1 MISITSAELNYLIF
15 RYLNES
21 GFAHSAFALGYEA
34 GINKSTI
41 DANLVP
47 PGALVTFIQKG
58 IQYLELEANLSND
71 DLDTD
76 EDFQFL
82 HPLDLI
88 TKDVVELRKIIKD
101 KKENIQKDKGKGK
114 EKEIIVNGREHD
126 RSVAMDKDK
135 ELAREKENE
144 RQQREK
150 EKERDR
156 ERIEKEKE
164 RERDRERIEKEKE
177 RERIEKEK
185 ERDRE
190 RAEKEKEK
198 EKEKGKEKE
207 KPFEDT
213 SDANNIGDEING
225 RFEENGTNTG
235 PEPMDICPS
244 LASLPCEIPD
254 SDVTVLEGHTSEVFA
269 CAWNPTGSLLASG
282 SGDSTARI
290 WTVEGPSSSNIEN
303 EPSNVVLRH
312 FKGRTNEKSK
322 DVTTLDWNV
331 DGTLLATGSYDGQA
345 RIWSRTGELISTL
358 NKHKGPIFS
367 LKWNKKG
374 DFLLSGSVDK
384 TAIVWDVKTGEWR
397 QQFEFH
403 TAPALDVD
411 WRNNTSFATCST
423 DSMIY
428 VCKVGENR
436 PIKSFQGHQGEVN
449 AIKWDPTGSLL
460 ASCSDDST
468 AKIWTMKQDTCLLD
482 LREHSKIYTVRWSP
496 TGPGTN
502 NPNQQLVLASAS
514 FDSTIKLWD
523 VEAGRLLQSL
533 DGHRDPVYSVAF
545 SPNGEYL
552 ASGSLDKCMHVWSV
566 KEAKIV
572 KTFSGNGG
580 IFEVCWNKEGD
591 KIAACFANNVVCVLD
606 FRM

>member
-21 GFAHSAFALGYEA
+21 GFTHSAFALGYEA

-41 DANLVP
+41 DGNLVP

-71 DLDTD
+71 DLDMD

-88 TKDVVELRKIIKD
+88 TKDVDELRKIIKE
-101 KKENIQKDKGKGK
+101 KKENIQKDKSKGK
-114 EKEIIVNGREHD
+114 EKENVENGREHD
-126 RSVAMDKDK
+126 RGLAIEKDK

-144 RQQREK
+144 KQQREK

-156 ERIEKEKE
+156 ERLEKEKE
-164 RERDRERIEKEKE
+164 KEK
-177 RERIEKEK
+177 
-185 ERDRE
+185 D
-190 RAEKEKEK
+190 KEK

-207 KPFEDT
+207 KPFEDI
-213 SDANNIGDEING
+213 SDVNHTGDEING
-225 RFEENGTNTG
+225 RLEENGTDGG
-235 PEPMDICPS
+235 PEPMDICTS
-244 LASLPCEIPD
+244 SASLPCEIPN
-254 SDVTVLEGHTSEVFA
+254 SDVTVLQGHTSEVFA
-269 CAWNPTGSLLASG
+269 CAWNPAGSLLASG

-290 WTVEGPSSSNIEN
+290 WTIDGPSSSNMEN
-303 EPSNVVLRH
+303 GPFNVVLRH

-331 DGTLLATGSYDGQA
+331 EGTLLATGSYDGQA
-345 RIWSRTGELISTL
+345 RIWSRDGELISTL

-403 TAPALDVD
+403 SAPALDVD
-411 WRNNTSFATCST
+411 WRNNVSFATCST

-436 PIKSFQGHQGEVN
+436 PIKSFSGHQGEVN

-482 LREHSKIYTVRWSP
+482 LKEHSKEIYTVRWSP

-523 VEAGRLLQSL
+523 VDAGRLLHSL
-533 DGHRDPVYSVAF
+533 NGHGDPVYSVAF

-552 ASGSLDKCMHVWSV
+552 ASGSLDKCMHIWSV

>member
-1 MISITSAELNYLIF
+1 MISLTSAELNYLIF

-41 DANLVP
+41 DGNLVP

-58 IQYLELEANLSND
+58 IQYLELEANFSND

-82 HPLDLI
+82 NPLDLI
-88 TKDVVELRKIIKD
+88 TKDVHELQKIVKE
-101 KKENIQKDKGKGK
+101 KKEAKRKEKSKGK
-114 EKEIIVNGREHD
+114 EKDNIENGREH
-126 RSVAMDKDK
+126 AHGIPMEKEK
-135 ELAREKENE
+135 ELAKEKDNE
-144 RQQREK
+144 KQPREK
-150 EKERDR
+150 EK
-156 ERIEKEKE
+156 IEKEKE
-164 RERDRERIEKEKE
+164 KATGKDKEKSLE
-177 RERIEKEK
+177 GA
-185 ERDRE
+185 DV
-190 RAEKEKEK
+190 
-198 EKEKGKEKE
+198 
-207 KPFEDT
+207 
-213 SDANNIGDEING
+213 ANPSGDEVNG
-225 RFEENGTNTG
+225 KLEEIATDIG
-235 PEPMDICPS
+235 PEPMDICTIVDS
-244 LASLPCEIPD
+244 LSYEISS
-254 SDVTVLEGHTSEVFA
+254 SDVTVLQGHTSEVFA
-269 CAWNPTGSLLASG
+269 CAWNPVGSFLASG

-290 WTVEGPSSSNIEN
+290 WTIDGPSSSNMQN
-303 EPSNVVLRH
+303 GHHNVVLRH

-345 RIWSRTGELISTL
+345 RIWSRDGELISTL

-374 DFLLSGSVDK
+374 DYLLSGSVDK
-384 TAIVWDVKTGEWR
+384 TAIVWDVKTGEWK

-403 TAPALDVD
+403 SAPALDVD

-436 PIKSFQGHQGEVN
+436 PIKTFSGHQGEVN

-468 AKIWTMKQDTCLLD
+468 AKIWTMKQDSCLLD
-482 LREHSKIYTVRWSP
+482 LKEHAKEIYTVRWSP
-496 TGPGTN
+496 TGAGTN
-502 NPNQQLVLASAS
+502 HPNRQLVLASAS
-514 FDSTIKLWD
+514 FDSTIKLWEVD
-523 VEAGRLLQSL
+523 VGRLLHSL
-533 DGHRDPVYSVAF
+533 NGHRDPVYSVAF

-552 ASGSLDKCMHVWSV
+552 ASGSLDKCLHIWSV

-572 KTFSGNGG
+572 KTFTGNGG

-606 FRM
+606 FRT

>member
-1 MISITSAELNYLIF
+1 MISIKSAELNYLIF

-21 GFAHSAFALGYEA
+21 GFTHSAFALGYEA

-41 DANLVP
+41 DGNLVP

-71 DLDTD
+71 DLDVD

-82 HPLDLI
+82 HPLELI
-88 TKDVVELRKIIKD
+88 TKDVDELRKIIKE
-101 KKENIQKDKGKGK
+101 KKENIQRDKYKGK
-114 EKEIIVNGREHD
+114 EKENTENGREHGKG
-126 RSVAMDKDK
+126 SVV
-135 ELAREKENE
+135 
-144 RQQREK
+144 EK
-150 EKERDR
+150 EKEHGKEKDNGKQQRDR
-156 ERIEKEKE
+156 EKE
-164 RERDRERIEKEKE
+164 RGRDRM
-177 RERIEKEK
+177 
-185 ERDRE
+185 
-190 RAEKEKEK
+190 EK
-198 EKEKGKEKE
+198 EKEKGKAKEKE
-207 KPFEDT
+207 KPCESARGVIHT
-213 SDANNIGDEING
+213 GDEINSRRG
-225 RFEENGTNTG
+225 DENESGEG
-235 PEPMDICPS
+235 PEPMDISCG
-244 LASLPCEIPD
+244 LASVPCEIPI

-290 WTVEGPSSSNIEN
+290 WTIDGPCSSNLENGPSSVI
-303 EPSNVVLRH
+303 LKH
-312 FKGRTNEKSK
+312 CKGRTNEKSK

-345 RIWSRTGELISTL
+345 RIWSRDGELINTL

-403 TAPALDVD
+403 SAPALDVD
-411 WRNNTSFATCST
+411 WRNNVSFATCST

-436 PIKSFQGHQGEVN
+436 PIKSFAGHQGEVN
-449 AIKWDPTGSLL
+449 AIKWDPTGTLL

-468 AKIWTMKQDTCLLD
+468 AKIWSTKQDTCLLD
-482 LREHSKIYTVRWSP
+482 LRGHTKEIYTVRWSP

-523 VEAGRLLQSL
+523 MDAGRQLHSL
-533 DGHRDPVYSVAF
+533 NGHREPVYSVAF
-545 SPNGEYL
+545 SPNGDYL
-552 ASGSLDKCMHVWSV
+552 ASGSLDKCLHVWSV
-566 KEAKIV
+566 KEARIV

-580 IFEVCWNKEGD
+580 IFEVCWNKEGN

-606 FRM
+606 LHM

>member
-21 GFAHSAFALGYEA
+21 GFTHSAFALGYEA

-41 DANLVP
+41 NGNLVP

-58 IQYLELEANLSND
+58 IQYLELEANVSND

-76 EDFQFL
+76 EDFQLL

-88 TKDVVELRKIIKD
+88 TKDVDELRKIIKE
-101 KKENIQKDKGKGK
+101 KKESIQRDKSKGK
-114 EKEIIVNGREHD
+114 EKENIENGGEHD
-126 RSVAMDKDK
+126 RGLRVEKYN

-144 RQQREK
+144 KQQREK

-156 ERIEKEKE
+156 DRPEKEKQ
-164 RERDRERIEKEKE
+164 
-177 RERIEKEK
+177 
-185 ERDRE
+185 
-190 RAEKEKEK
+190 
-198 EKEKGKEKE
+198 KEKGKLKE
-207 KPFEDT
+207 KPCED
-213 SDANNIGDEING
+213 I
-225 RFEENGTNTG
+225 G
-235 PEPMDICPS
+235 PEPMEICTS
-244 LASLPCEIPD
+244 LASLPCEIPN
-254 SDVTVLEGHTSEVFA
+254 SDVTVLQGHTSEVFA
-269 CAWNPTGSLLASG
+269 CAWNPAGSLLASG

-290 WTVEGPSSSNIEN
+290 WTIDGPSRSNMEDG
-303 EPSNVVLRH
+303 PFTVVLRH

-331 DGTLLATGSYDGQA
+331 EGTLLATGSYDGQA
-345 RIWSRTGELISTL
+345 RIWSRDGELISTL
-358 NKHKGPIFS
+358 NRHKGPIFS

-384 TAIVWDVKTGEWR
+384 TAIVWDVKAGEWK

-403 TAPALDVD
+403 SAPALDVD
-411 WRNNTSFATCST
+411 WKNNVSFATCST

-436 PIKSFQGHQGEVN
+436 PIKSFAGHQGEVN

-468 AKIWTMKQDTCLLD
+468 AKIWATSQDTCLHD
-482 LREHSKIYTVRWSP
+482 FKEHTKEIYTVRWSP

-502 NPNQQLVLASAS
+502 NPNKQLVLASAS

-523 VEAGRLLQSL
+523 VDVGRQLYSL
-533 DGHRDPVYSVAF
+533 NGHRDPVYSVAF

-552 ASGSLDKCMHVWSV
+552 ASGSLDKCMHIWSV

-591 KIAACFANNVVCVLD
+591 KIAACFANNVVCVVD